1 MIRSLVLLLVS
12 GLALAQAPAPT
23 KPQRLSEALRGL
35 EKGLR
40 RQGRVEVVSGPT
52 PVKML
57 NDKSP
62 GLTWQVRLEG
72 VAFRVT
78 IQDSSGLKLEQ
89 LLERI
94 EKIPAAYRAILPI
107 VSESGKAGLAVYKN
121 LGGAAAHGSQDYL
134 NIVPGADT
142 SVLLH
147 EGGHILE
154 QRYRSANA
162 EVLERWKIAIEQ
174 DKVSVSGYGDH
185 VAHEDLAEFARLH
198 ALCLQAGPAKLE
210 DLRRRSPRRFEIWT
224 AILKTAPSLPA
235 PRR

>member
-1 MIRSLVLLLVS
+1 MRFV
-12 GLALAQAPAPT
+12 LALALFSALLCAQKADPA
-23 KPQRLSEALRGL
+23 KPQRLSEVYRGL
-35 EKGLR
+35 EKNLK
-40 RQGRVEVVSGPT
+40 RQGRVEVVSGPQ

-78 IQDSSGLKLEQ
+78 IQDSAELKFEQ
-89 LLERI
+89 LVERI
-94 EKIPAAYRAILPI
+94 EKLPAAYRVMLPI

-154 QRYRSANA
+154 QRYRSAHA
-162 EVLERWKIAIEQ
+162 DVLERWKAAIEQ
-174 DKVSVSGYGDH
+174 DKVSVSGYGDS
-185 VAHEDLAEFARLH
+185 VAHEDLAEFSRLY
-198 ALCLQAGPAKLE
+198 ALCLQAGADKLA
-210 DLRRRSPRRFEIWT
+210 DLRRRSPRRFEIW
-224 AILKTAPSLPA
+224 ASILKAAPSISA
-235 PRR
+235 PQR